1 LKSLEPK
8 ISSIIKHSHIK
19 EEWKDGRKIRCNR
32 CRRGLRISTYDYI
45 DRFAPQ
51 LGLSREAIERAH
63 KFYKALPRNFTQSKS
78 PLFLAAMALYIAAGS
93 AGEKITLDKVA
104 RTVGVG
110 ISGISKNLKRA
121 RQLN

>member
-1 LKSLEPK
+1 LLHVSERKSARGPRVFRKLVKLLSGELKLKLP
-8 ISSIIKHSHIK
+8 
-19 EEWKDGRKIRCNR
+19 
-32 CRRGLRISTYDYI
+32 RISAYDYI

-121 RQLN
+121 RQLAARE